1 MVLRVNDCSEMARL
15 YARHDKDQWRRFLN
29 ITHEEAQDLISTV
42 NRWTDMPPNKKAEL
56 RQRVNELLDS
66 EDIPQVDSDIMNWRM
81 PKAFKKIARSG
92 DTPSPGEASRSVNQ
106 PEARQ
111 LPWDP
116 VRDSMQG

>member
-1 MVLRVNDCSEMARL
+1 MHKWFLELTTARRWQGCMHAMIKINGDASWQVKEAKAGSL
-15 YARHDKDQWRRFLN
+15 VINRDRQN

-81 PKAFKKIARSG
+81 PKAFKKIAS
-92 DTPSPGEASRSVNQ
+92 
-106 PEARQ
+106 
-111 LPWDP
+111 
-116 VRDSMQG
+116 